1 MVYFNGY
8 QIRNHTQKKKI
19 KTTKFIWS
27 KLDENVWNI
36 SQVTWRND
44 YHSLDFTLELCEYI
58 L

>member
-1 MVYFNGY
+1 MVYLNGY
-8 QIRNHTQKKKI
+8 QIRNHKKKKI

-36 SQVTWRND
+36 SQVTWRKD